1 MPVIIVDDL
10 PDDLQSNPQV
20 ELWVDGANAQAARV
34 APCLATAADPAA
46 TEDQL
51 AEARMILV
59 GAVGR
64 WAAAGAGAFSQITT
78 GPFGVT
84 TDNRQRGGYRLWP
97 SEIEQ
102 LQDICGGTSAGIF
115 SIDTVGDATVH
126 SDVCSANTYVDDNG
140 VIVYGAA
147 YCTCGA
153 DIAGFP
159 LYEVSP

>member
-1 MPVIIVDDL
+1 MPVIQVSDL
-10 PDDLQSNPQV
+10 PSDLQSNAQV
-20 ELWVDGANAQAARV
+20 NLWVDGANAQAARI
-34 APCLATAADPAA
+34 APCLDDSDPAA
-46 TEDQL
+46 SDNQM
-51 AEARMILV
+51 AEARMVLV
-59 GAVGR
+59 GAVAR
-64 WAAAGAGAFSQITT
+64 WAAAGAGAFSQVTT

-102 LQDICGGTSAGIF
+102 LQDICGGSASGVF
-115 SIDTVGDATVH
+115 AIDTISDGTYHA
-126 SDVCSANTYVDDNG
+126 DVCSANTYVDENG

-159 LYEVSP
+159 LYEVTP